1 MELRQLIETLLR
13 RKWVVI
19 YIFGAVFLTIFIGTL
34 VVTPSYDSTAKVL
47 LRKSPASSS
56 MLASIGLQGSSQSQ
70 AALGDTDRADYL
82 ALAAVSPVADQV
94 IAELDLKR
102 ERTRSRLMKAV
113 PGLKWVFGLL
123 GVDVTA
129 TLEAMTAET
138 LLDQSLLS
146 VIFPRPYVALEQY
159 EDTDIIHITAYSTDP
174 DDAMRIANAMAKYF
188 ITEELKRVSEDY
200 RGVKVFVDSNITKA
214 KNEYLE
220 SLNVVKQFKEKEK
233 SINLDTES
241 TSLLQKISDLK
252 KNVDDNRLS
261 LVKVSSSIRN
271 MESQLKSLQK
281 YQKSSEQMKDNDMVV
296 NLKITL
302 RDLYLT
308 LAETK
313 SKYTSENPYVIDLEN
328 KIARNKELLEQ
339 EMVKVYGGETISIDP
354 VYQDLIIKLAENYAD
369 QASYESQ
376 AKTLPKIIARYESE
390 MMQLPGK
397 VSAYSKLALDVTVTQ
412 DIYNSLLQS
421 QYQVGMAESMALS
434 NIYIVEDGKAPSRN
448 DPKHKSP
455 SLFLN
460 TIIAVLLG
468 STFSIAAVFL
478 IEYFDVTVKTSQ
490 DLKAFQH
497 ITFLGSVFKLKK
509 KDSRIIDS
517 ANLKSPLR
525 ETFRSIRNSIKFV
538 SLDKPIKSFV
548 VTSATAG
555 EGKTFFS
562 SNIGISLALEGKKV
576 LIIDG
581 DLRRPALHKQFNQ
594 PNSKGLTNFLVGEAT
609 IEEIQVKTGVS
620 GLSIMT
626 TGPIPPDPAKLV
638 ESHKMQQLISDMKDI
653 YDIVIIDAPPVLPA
667 SDAMVFGEGI
677 VMIIESSRLSKA
689 VLNDLFETIKKSK
702 IDFYGVVLNKDK
714 DYGSS
719 YYAYYQ

>member
-56 MLASIGLQGSSQSQ
+56 MLASIGLQGSSQSS

-94 IAELDLKR
+94 ITELDLKR

-113 PGLKWVFGLL
+113 PGLKWAFGLL

-174 DDAMRIANAMAKYF
+174 DEAMRIANAMAKYF
-188 ITEELKRVSEDY
+188 IAEELKRVSEDY

-214 KNEYLE
+214 RNEYLE
-220 SLNVVKQFKEKEK
+220 SLNEVKQFKEKEK
-233 SINLDTES
+233 SLNLDTES
-241 TSLLQKISDLK
+241 TALLQKISDLK
-252 KNVDDNRLS
+252 KSVDDNRLS
-261 LVKVSSSIRN
+261 LAKVSSSIRN
-271 MESQLKSLQK
+271 MEGQLKSIQK
-281 YQKSSEQMKDNDMVV
+281 YQKSSEQVKDNDMVV

-339 EMVKVYGGETISIDP
+339 ELVKVYGGETISIDP

-369 QASYESQ
+369 QASYQSQ
-376 AKTLPKIIARYESE
+376 AKTYPKIIARYESD

-434 NIYIVEDGKAPSRN
+434 NIYIVEDGKSPSRN
-448 DPKHKSP
+448 DPTHKSP